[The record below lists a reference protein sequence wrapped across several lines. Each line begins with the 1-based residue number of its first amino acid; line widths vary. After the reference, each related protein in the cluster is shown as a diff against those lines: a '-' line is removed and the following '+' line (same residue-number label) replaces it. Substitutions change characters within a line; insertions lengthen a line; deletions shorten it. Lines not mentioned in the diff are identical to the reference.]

1 MFRSIWVYMLSFRD
15 DDGTDNK
22 RTSDQHWQP
31 SYIWPIRT
39 GTIQNMQTK
48 SILRRLSPE
57 GIRKCSFTEMVIHY
71 GYSASHIK
79 YTSSLFLNVYFA
91 MFLFL
96 VIPSYT
102 QGELYGAVLRADNR
116 SYFVA
121 HDPRNPSLNWP
132 MTHRPWLCLVC
143 LIAYNILCL
152 INRRTHAN
160 LKWII
165 STLLSELISNEIKQN
180 LLQVIKFI
188 TGYCFIQKS
197 NTVEQVN

>member
-15 DDGTDNK
+15 DDGTGNK

-39 GTIQNMQTK
+39 GTIQNRQTK

-132 MTHRPWLCLVC
+132 MTRV
-143 LIAYNILCL
+143 
-152 INRRTHAN
+152 THDTPVMTM
-160 LKWII
+160 
-165 STLLSELISNEIKQN
+165 SGMSNCVQYFMSH
-180 LLQVIKFI
+180 QQ
-188 TGYCFIQKS
+188 TYTC
-197 NTVEQVN
+197 